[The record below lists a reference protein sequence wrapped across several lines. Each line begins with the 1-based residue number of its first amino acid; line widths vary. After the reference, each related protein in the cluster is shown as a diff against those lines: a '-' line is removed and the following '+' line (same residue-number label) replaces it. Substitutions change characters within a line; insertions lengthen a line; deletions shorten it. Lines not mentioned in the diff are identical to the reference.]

1 MYLRI
6 EWKKKKI
13 LSEILV
19 SCKSP
24 KAYWSARNS
33 RTEVFYRKG
42 EEISQNS
49 EVFSCEFCKISKNIF
64 SYKSFLV
71 AASELY
77 LSKTVLAKSI
87 IIDVW
92 DELKYASKAIAICVV
107 RRPIYLFIHL
117 FIYLSRLICYC
128 FQKCKKTK
136 KQKFFL
142 FDEQF
147 SDRYIF
153 IFRHIWETVA
163 TFYGISNISSKE
175 KLAIIKFNNLKT

>member
-64 SYKSFLV
+64 SYKSFPV

-117 FIYLSRLICYC
+117 FIYHDWFVIAFKSA
-128 FQKCKKTK
+128 K
-136 KQKFFL
+136 KQKNKNFFYL
-142 FDEQF
+142 MNNFQTGTYSY
-147 SDRYIF
+147 SDIF
-153 IFRHIWETVA
+153 
-163 TFYGISNISSKE
+163 E
-175 KLAIIKFNNLKT
+175 KQLQHFMEFQIYRRKKNWP